1 MKNLIGFLSSN
12 GTFTECDSYGHMSK
26 AENIAKSN
34 YKKEF
39 KNGYEAEQFLYEKG
53 YVGFYAR
60 SVGFKF
66 LVGNDNNKRVRLL
79 SDKQRDFIIN
89 NLSNANN
96 MDQQKDMEGLLEFDD
111 GYRNENILHYFENN
125 IQG

>member
-1 MKNLIGFLSSN
+1 MKYLIGFLSPN
-12 GTFTECDSYGHMSK
+12 GIFTECDSFGHMSK
-26 AENIAKSN
+26 AETIAKSK
-34 YKKEF
+34 YRKEF

-66 LVGNDNNKRVRLL
+66 LVGTDDNKKVRLL

-96 MDQQKDMEGLLEFDD
+96 MNQQKDMEDLLEFDD
-111 GYRNENILHYFENN
+111 GYRNENILQYFENN
-125 IQG
+125 IKG